1 MGHFK
6 GYIAI
11 SDDRDVPALLH
22 IRNAR
27 AVSFNQICELLA
39 LDGVEKVRRSV
50 HWRVTRLAKNGL
62 IQRFDEDRFLGQPVY
77 AITQVGLRLL
87 ESRGHYLV
95 ALPSTTDQIIHRTQL
110 LHALELVNIRLALAR
125 QGILQSWKCELEIA
139 SLNLVHENGTA
150 KDYDAVVQIFVG
162 SETQTFAIEY
172 ERTIKATARYKEI
185 RELLG
190 RDRTV
195 DVVLYVTSDHNVLYL
210 LALEMRGVA
219 KQVGLVLSESF
230 RRDLLDAR
238 TLLASGG
245 SDVIPFRDLF
255 AA

>member
-150 KDYDAVVQIFVG
+150 KDYDAVVQIF
-162 SETQTFAIEY
+162 I
-172 ERTIKATARYKEI
+172 
-185 RELLG
+185 
-190 RDRTV
+190 
-195 DVVLYVTSDHNVLYL
+195 
-210 LALEMRGVA
+210 
-219 KQVGLVLSESF
+219 
-230 RRDLLDAR
+230 
-238 TLLASGG
+238 G
-245 SDVIPFRDLF
+245 SDRPKLAESNASRLEGQLF
-255 AA
+255 WTERQPSQDDRREGSLNVSSNPVAGTS